1 MNAQPSLGDLQ
12 QAVGTLSPGGP
23 VTPSFERLAGSAPIG
38 IFVTDAAGRCTYAN
52 PRLGVMTGM
61 SPESM
66 LGDGWAAT
74 IRPQDRAA
82 VLAGWRDWVAHGL
95 EVDRLLHFVH
105 SDGSPHAGRIRLTPI
120 LDDGSRLRGYVGMVE
135 DLTAAEADRRT
146 LEMHSRILRELADGV
161 TVMDDRGRI
170 VFVNAAMQRMFGYT
184 PAELLGMNV
193 SQINGDSEQRK
204 RELMV
209 IMAEEALRDGSWAGE
224 LNSLRKD
231 GSRFV
236 SRAVATPFDLDG
248 ARHWITI
255 RQDVTAEKQL
265 EARILQRS
273 QAEQQAVAAQLHEGV
288 GQDLTA
294 LALAIRAFRASP
306 GGDADV
312 AEFLGDIEARLNE
325 TIESTRRAA
334 ESLSAFALDDGDL
347 GLAIGRIASDCERR
361 LGVRC
366 DVDVRDTAD
375 ALDDAQR
382 HQLFHVLRESVN
394 SAVRHRG
401 ATRIGISV
409 RPDSR
414 GLVADVLDN
423 GSLQVLSRA
432 ATRVDVEVL
441 RHRAALIGATVEF
454 GTQALG
460 LNRLTIVLGSPRG
473 SA

>member
-1 MNAQPSLGDLQ
+1 
-12 QAVGTLSPGGP
+12 
-23 VTPSFERLAGSAPIG
+23 
-38 IFVTDAAGRCTYAN
+38 
-52 PRLGVMTGM
+52 
-61 SPESM
+61 
-66 LGDGWAAT
+66 
-74 IRPQDRAA
+74 
-82 VLAGWRDWVAHGL
+82 
-95 EVDRLLHFVH
+95 
-105 SDGSPHAGRIRLTPI
+105 
-120 LDDGSRLRGYVGMVE
+120 
-135 DLTAAEADRRT
+135 
-146 LEMHSRILRELADGV
+146 
-161 TVMDDRGRI
+161 
-170 VFVNAAMQRMFGYT
+170 
-184 PAELLGMNV
+184 
-193 SQINGDSEQRK
+193 
-204 RELMV
+204 MV